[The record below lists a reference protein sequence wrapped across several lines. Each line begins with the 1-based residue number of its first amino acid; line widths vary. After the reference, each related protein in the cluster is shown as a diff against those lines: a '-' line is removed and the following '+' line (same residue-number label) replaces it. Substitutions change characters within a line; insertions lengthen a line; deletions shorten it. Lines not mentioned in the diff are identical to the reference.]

1 MTETGKTTREVYL
14 NLTSH
19 NTTQVVIFI
28 SIVFAVSALF
38 FEFVA
43 IPMLKMFFLEFL
55 EAKVE
60 HLPGWASYFSWDIT
74 VESNNTE
81 AYYRL
86 DPFLSFLP
94 FALMTGIVCAIFVT
108 SLLPVPQGYIHQKV
122 HREIVNALDRI
133 ARIVYHESVDDEHI
147 EVEKRLINIDV
158 RHMHE
163 LAAIFP
169 VSFDDLDTLKKA
181 LIWRGLSGIRR
192 ATRVFDGL
200 KLYMRNYFTLEY
212 GNHMLGIVYIGAA
225 VLIVI
230 IGLRG
235 LKFIPAQEPSII
247 IFALGLEFVLLI
259 AYALTVIYTR
269 DEDSRISSNKSDARD
284 ESAKQLET
292 IAGYL
297 KRMSGDVDTITPE
310 RSRELEK
317 LLMLFLHS
325 KERRSQGEGDQP

>member
-1 MTETGKTTREVYL
+1 MVETGKTTREVYL

-19 NTTQVVIFI
+19 NPVQVVIFAA
-28 SIVFAVSALF
+28 IVLVTCLLF

-43 IPMLKMFFLEFL
+43 IPLLKMFFLEFL
-55 EAKVE
+55 EAKIE
-60 HLPGWASYFSWDIT
+60 SLPGWASYFSWDIT

-94 FALMTGIVCAIFVT
+94 FAIMSGVVCAIFVT
-108 SLLPVPQGYIHQKV
+108 SILPVHLGFIHQKI

-133 ARIVYHESVDDEHI
+133 ARIVYHESVDDEHL
-147 EVEKRLINIDV
+147 EVERRLISLDV

-181 LIWRGLSGIRR
+181 LIWRGLTGIHK

-269 DEDSRISSNKSDARD
+269 DEDSRISSSKSDSRD
-284 ESAKQLET
+284 DTIKHLEA
-292 IAGYL
+292 ISGYL
-297 KRMSGDVDTITPE
+297 QRMSGDGEVVAPE

-317 LLMLFLHS
+317 LLMVFLHN
-325 KERRSQGEGDQP
+325 KEHRRDDEDKTR